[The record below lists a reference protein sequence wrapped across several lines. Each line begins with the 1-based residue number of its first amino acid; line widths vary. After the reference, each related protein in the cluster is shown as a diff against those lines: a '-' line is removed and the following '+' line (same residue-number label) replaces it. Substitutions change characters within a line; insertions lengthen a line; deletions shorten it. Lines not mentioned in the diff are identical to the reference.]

1 MPCSSNGQRGRQ
13 VFRSGHSYL
22 SNQPDTFSSNI
33 LTRSRFPKSKTWTKS
48 GCQQASVTRP
58 RVIAPTEAPCQ
69 ILPLQASLESADR
82 EAQRSQHPQSVG
94 SVKGQVVQ
102 ATLLAVP
109 AASAS
114 SSTASENTNPD
125 TRRLIHKGRYKLVQP
140 QGPSRSA
147 PSAQRAAFVQQQS
160 QHLGLHNRKRRF
172 INSSL
177 TVQQTAKRQHTWVR
191 TSTVSQTQGTSSAA
205 APRSRPSTPALVRS
219 TNSRK
224 LQLVRKLSVSPAG
237 SLSRHFSRNAV
248 LAKRLLSARSL
259 KSTRCSVLG
268 VRAPG
273 VVKPGRLQR
282 IGGVLYK
289 VGGSGS
295 NKSLQ
300 RQLTP
305 QTLQKDLAPQVC
317 LTFCCFLAFHTLSQ
331 HSVHFCGNI
340 LDKRKFFRQHMF
352 SAAIVLSCGLCYRH
366 PTIWS
371 GEQDL
376 LQTRLQLVVPSL
388 CLLSGQRP

>member
-1 MPCSSNGQRGRQ
+1 MPCSSNAQRGRK

-33 LTRSRFPKSKTWTKS
+33 LSRSRFSKSKTWTKS
-48 GCQQASVTRP
+48 GSQQAVVTRP
-58 RVIAPTEAPCQ
+58 RIVSLTETPYQ
-69 ILPLQASLESADR
+69 VLPLQAGLESADR
-82 EAQRSQHPQSVG
+82 EAQRSQQPQSLG
-94 SVKGQVVQ
+94 SASGQVVQ
-102 ATLLAVP
+102 ATSLAAP

-114 SSTASENTNPD
+114 SSTASENTNSD

-140 QGPSRSA
+140 QGPSRPA
-147 PSAQRAAFVQQQS
+147 PSAQKAALSQQPS
-160 QHLGLHNRKRRF
+160 QHLGLQHRKRRF
-172 INSSL
+172 TSSSR
-177 TVQQTAKRQHTWVR
+177 TAQQTAKRQHTWVR

-205 APRSRPSTPALVRS
+205 APKSRASTPALVRS

-248 LAKRLLSARSL
+248 LARRLLSARSL
-259 KSTRCSVLG
+259 KSFKCPVLG

-305 QTLQKDLAPQVC
+305 QTLQKDLAPEVC
-317 LTFCCFLAFHTLSQ
+317 LTCCFVCCVFAFDTLSQ
-331 HSVHFCGNI
+331 DLQFFLWEHS
-340 LDKRKFFRQHMF
+340 
-352 SAAIVLSCGLCYRH
+352 
-366 PTIWS
+366 
-371 GEQDL
+371 
-376 LQTRLQLVVPSL
+376 
-388 CLLSGQRP
+388 